1 MQTASSGRSASADAE
16 ENGKGTSPSGG
27 MKRANLVKVVD
38 LYGFQLEV
46 SRAEA
51 TVLSHVTER
60 VKEAGMVWWAVEANK
75 GSDWYLQPDMISG
88 PPRGLVSQLSG
99 SLSTL
104 AGSAGQLQKL
114 VRKGIPPALRP
125 QVWRAVSGV
134 MKKRST
140 VPDGYYQD
148 LIEAVHGR
156 ETAATRQIDHDL
168 GRTFPGHRVIDSPEG
183 QATLR
188 RILTGYSFRDSRVGY
203 CQGMNFVAASLLLVM
218 KNEEDAFWMLAVLLE
233 NILLHDSY
241 SENLYGCH
249 VEQRVFKDLF
259 RKKCP
264 RLATHLDEIDFDV
277 SLIATEW
284 FLCLFSKSL
293 PSESTMRVWDVL
305 FNEGANILFR
315 VALAFFMIKEEDLL
329 RAKHVGDAIKILQE
343 VGHKAYDPEE
353 FLKVAFEKVG
363 TISTKSITKQ
373 RKVEQPAVQAEL
385 DRQINRLNYVKES
398 RASPGK

>member
-1 MQTASSGRSASADAE
+1 VVIGGGVVVKEGRRRVQCRRRA
-16 ENGKGTSPSGG
+16 PGG
-27 MKRANLVKVVD
+27 PLRLMKRSNLVKVVD

-156 ETAATRQIDHDL
+156 ETAATRQIDHV
-168 GRTFPGHRVIDSPEG
+168 R
-183 QATLR
+183 
-188 RILTGYSFRDSRVGY
+188 
-203 CQGMNFVAASLLLVM
+203 M
-218 KNEEDAFWMLAVLLE
+218 
-233 NILLHDSY
+233 
-241 SENLYGCH
+241 GC
-249 VEQRVFKDLF
+249 
-259 RKKCP
+259 
-264 RLATHLDEIDFDV
+264 
-277 SLIATEW
+277 S
-284 FLCLFSKSL
+284 
-293 PSESTMRVWDVL
+293 
-305 FNEGANILFR
+305 G
-315 VALAFFMIKEEDLL
+315 
-329 RAKHVGDAIKILQE
+329 
-343 VGHKAYDPEE
+343 
-353 FLKVAFEKVG
+353 
-363 TISTKSITKQ
+363 
-373 RKVEQPAVQAEL
+373 
-385 DRQINRLNYVKES
+385 
-398 RASPGK
+398 